1 MRTRPQPLQRPITR
15 FFKHFPRSGR
25 LASALLLSLH
35 AERRQLE
42 VAEMRKAHQQDNKAT
57 SPHKERFSRTRP
69 RSFFSAARNED
80 IPEEQSERTPERAL
94 MLAVLEDAV
103 ACYAGRLKA
112 PRENPRI
119 LRRQAA
125 FWLSCEDWD
134 SPFSFNNVCEA
145 LALDPTAL
153 RERILS
159 EDGLEG

>member
-1 MRTRPQPLQRPITR
+1 MRKSNEIRNTTANG
-15 FFKHFPRSGR
+15 S
-25 LASALLLSLH
+25 
-35 AERRQLE
+35 AER
-42 VAEMRKAHQQDNKAT
+42 AT
-57 SPHKERFSRTRP
+57 RYSRTRP
-69 RSFFSAARNED
+69 RSFFSAKADEALS
-80 IPEEQSERTPERAL
+80 EEAKERTPERAL

-153 RERILS
+153 RERIL
-159 EDGLEG
+159 EDADTTH

>member
-1 MRTRPQPLQRPITR
+1 
-15 FFKHFPRSGR
+15 
-25 LASALLLSLH
+25 
-35 AERRQLE
+35 
-42 VAEMRKAHQQDNKAT
+42 MRKSHENGNTKAADA
-57 SPHKERFSRTRP
+57 SKQRYSRTRP
-69 RSFFSAARNED
+69 RSFFSSRGQETLS
-80 IPEEQSERTPERAL
+80 EETQERTPERAL

-103 ACYAGRLKA
+103 ACYAGKLKA
-112 PRENPRI
+112 PRENPKI

-159 EDGLEG
+159 DASPAR

>member
-1 MRTRPQPLQRPITR
+1 
-15 FFKHFPRSGR
+15 
-25 LASALLLSLH
+25 
-35 AERRQLE
+35 
-42 VAEMRKAHQQDNKAT
+42 MRKSHEQASTATDGSTANK
-57 SPHKERFSRTRP
+57 RYSRTRP
-69 RSFFSAARNED
+69 RSFFSARNQET
-80 IPEEQSERTPERAL
+80 PSEENQERTPERAL

-103 ACYAGRLKA
+103 ACYAGKLKA

-159 EDGLEG
+159 ESGVH

>member
-1 MRTRPQPLQRPITR
+1 
-15 FFKHFPRSGR
+15 
-25 LASALLLSLH
+25 
-35 AERRQLE
+35 
-42 VAEMRKAHQQDNKAT
+42 MRKAEEARKT
-57 SPHKERFSRTRP
+57 TGSCSKTKERFARTRP
-69 RSFFSAARNED
+69 RSFFSAR
-80 IPEEQSERTPERAL
+80 PEESLNDVASQRTPERAL
-94 MLAVLEDAV
+94 MLAVLEDAI

-112 PRENPRI
+112 PRENPKI

-159 EDGLEG
+159 DADAR

>member
-1 MRTRPQPLQRPITR
+1 
-15 FFKHFPRSGR
+15 
-25 LASALLLSLH
+25 
-35 AERRQLE
+35 
-42 VAEMRKAHQQDNKAT
+42 MRKSQEQASTTGRDASTRQQ
-57 SPHKERFSRTRP
+57 RFSRTRP
-69 RSFFSAARNED
+69 RSFFTARSQEN
-80 IPEEQSERTPERAL
+80 ITEEGTERTPERAL

-103 ACYAGRLKA
+103 ACYAGKLKA
-112 PRENPRI
+112 PRENPKI

-159 EDGLEG
+159 DAESGH

>member
-1 MRTRPQPLQRPITR
+1 LARVVPRLLFPLPKTAE
-15 FFKHFPRSGR
+15 HGR
-25 LASALLLSLH
+25 NRKV
-35 AERRQLE
+35 EE
-42 VAEMRKAHQQDNKAT
+42 VEMRKTQETQSQSAADRKT
-57 SPHKERFSRTRP
+57 RFSRTRP
-69 RSFFSAARNED
+69 RSFFSASSDETLS
-80 IPEEQSERTPERAL
+80 EESQQRTPERAL

-103 ACYAGRLKA
+103 ACYAGKLKA
-112 PRENPRI
+112 PRENPKI

-159 EDGLEG
+159 DS

>member
-1 MRTRPQPLQRPITR
+1 
-15 FFKHFPRSGR
+15 
-25 LASALLLSLH
+25 
-35 AERRQLE
+35 
-42 VAEMRKAHQQDNKAT
+42 MRKNTNNAAT
-57 SPHKERFSRTRP
+57 TAEQASERKTRYSRTRP
-69 RSFFSAARNED
+69 RSFFSARANEAL
-80 IPEEQSERTPERAL
+80 PEEAQERTPERAL

-103 ACYAGRLKA
+103 ACYAGKLKA

-145 LALDPTAL
+145 LALDPTAI

-159 EDGLEG
+159 EADSLH

>member
-1 MRTRPQPLQRPITR
+1 MRTSHEQAKTAAE
-15 FFKHFPRSGR
+15 
-25 LASALLLSLH
+25 ASAP
-35 AERRQLE
+35 RQ
-42 VAEMRKAHQQDNKAT
+42 
-57 SPHKERFSRTRP
+57 RFSRTRP
-69 RSFFSAARNED
+69 RSFFSAKG
-80 IPEEQSERTPERAL
+80 PEPLEEEGQERTPERAL

-103 ACYAGRLKA
+103 ACYAGKLKA

-145 LALDPTAL
+145 LALDPTAI

-159 EDGLEG
+159 DSIDGR

>member
-1 MRTRPQPLQRPITR
+1 
-15 FFKHFPRSGR
+15 
-25 LASALLLSLH
+25 
-35 AERRQLE
+35 
-42 VAEMRKAHQQDNKAT
+42 MRKSHENGTTTTAAARTERKT
-57 SPHKERFSRTRP
+57 RFSRTRP
-69 RSFFSAARNED
+69 RSFFSARTDETLA
-80 IPEEQSERTPERAL
+80 EEAKERTPERAL

-103 ACYAGRLKA
+103 ACYAGKLKA

-153 RERILS
+153 RERIL
-159 EDGLEG
+159 EDA

>member
-1 MRTRPQPLQRPITR
+1 
-15 FFKHFPRSGR
+15 
-25 LASALLLSLH
+25 
-35 AERRQLE
+35 
-42 VAEMRKAHQQDNKAT
+42 MRKNTNNAARKAEQASERKT
-57 SPHKERFSRTRP
+57 RFSRTRP
-69 RSFFSAARNED
+69 RSFFSARTNEAL
-80 IPEEQSERTPERAL
+80 PEEAQERTPERAL

-103 ACYAGRLKA
+103 ACYAGKLKA

-145 LALDPTAL
+145 LALDPTAI

-159 EDGLEG
+159 EADSLH

>member
-1 MRTRPQPLQRPITR
+1 
-15 FFKHFPRSGR
+15 
-25 LASALLLSLH
+25 
-35 AERRQLE
+35 
-42 VAEMRKAHQQDNKAT
+42 MRKSQEQTSTTATDGGARQQ
-57 SPHKERFSRTRP
+57 RFSRTRP
-69 RSFFSAARNED
+69 RSFFTARSQET
-80 IPEEQSERTPERAL
+80 PTEEGSERTPERAL

-103 ACYAGRLKA
+103 ACYAGKLKA
-112 PRENPRI
+112 PRENPKI

-159 EDGLEG
+159 DAESSR

>member
-1 MRTRPQPLQRPITR
+1 MSKVSADASKQRFT
-15 FFKHFPRSGR
+15 
-25 LASALLLSLH
+25 
-35 AERRQLE
+35 
-42 VAEMRKAHQQDNKAT
+42 
-57 SPHKERFSRTRP
+57 RTRP
-69 RSFFSAARNED
+69 RSFFSAGTKD
-80 IPEEQSERTPERAL
+80 PLVEENSERTPERAL

-119 LRRQAA
+119 LRRQAE

-153 RERILS
+153 RERILG
-159 EDGLEG
+159 EDHVDR